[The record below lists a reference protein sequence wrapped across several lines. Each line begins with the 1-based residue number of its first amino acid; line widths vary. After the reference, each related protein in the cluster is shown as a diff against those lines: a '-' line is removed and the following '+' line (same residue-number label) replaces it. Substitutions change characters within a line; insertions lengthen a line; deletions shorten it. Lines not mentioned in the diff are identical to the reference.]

1 MDLLRDLMKNIC
13 SANTI
18 HITNKEEYYMRRNYQ
33 TQAICNC
40 ENLLQE
46 MQYIICVC
54 HPNVEK
60 YMVYVDIIEKE
71 ILLLK
76 GWRKSDN
83 KIFKE
88 LEKEKG

>member
-1 MDLLRDLMKNIC
+1 MKNIC

-18 HITNKEEYYMRRNYQ
+18 HITNKEEYYDAKKLSNTMQ
-33 TQAICNC
+33 FVIVKI
-40 ENLLQE
+40 LLQE

-71 ILLLK
+71 IVLLK

-88 LEKEKG
+88 I